1 MNAARQF
8 IADVTS
14 IGASLRCDGDRLRLV
29 PPPGQAIPADIIER
43 GRALKPTLLELLRD
57 PSRQNGDM
65 GNDLQVAFDERSAI
79 AEHDGGLART
89 EADLLAAACVV
100 PLREGETAESRQ
112 ATVLHFAE
120 HLERLRRRRVLPA
133 REPGDAA

>member
-1 MNAARQF
+1 MSAARQF
-8 IADVTS
+8 IADVTR

-29 PPPGQAIPADIIER
+29 PPPGRVIPPDIIER
-43 GRALKPTLLELLRD
+43 GRALKPALLELLRE
-57 PSRQNGDM
+57 SSGQVGQTAEE
-65 GNDLQVAFDERSAI
+65 LKVAFEERSAI

-100 PLREGETAESRQ
+100 PLREGETLEARE
-112 ATVLHFAE
+112 ATIIHFAS
-120 HLERLRRRRVLPA
+120 HLDRLRRRRVLPA